1 MLLAIALV
9 GTLLIS
15 WRMTPYLEG
24 YYAAAVRSMAMS
36 WRNLFFGSFDPAGT
50 LSLDKLPG
58 SFWIQA
64 VSVRIFGFHAWAIVL
79 PQLIEGVVSILILF
93 KVVCRLCG
101 PAAGLLAAAFLA
113 VAPVN
118 VELNRGNIADSL
130 LIMLLL
136 LAADALAGYV
146 IDHRWYQLPLTGLF
160 VGLAF
165 QAKMLEAW
173 VVLPV
178 FAIVVLLGA
187 SGSLKHRATGIV
199 AMGLVALLVSLS
211 WMTVVTAVPSGHRPF
226 VDGSTSNSVYQQV
239 FTYNGVGHVG
249 GQTPNEQLSQTLGL
263 DLVGPSSGG
272 LSRLVRSSTAR
283 DWAWALPAALVALV
297 GCLVALRRRE
307 RGDPERANVIL
318 WGGWLLVM
326 GASFTSLSN
335 FNPYYAAALTPAV
348 AGLLAGGAVLAWR
361 RRDERGTLIA
371 VMIALVMTAGYCLKL
386 LPPAGVGHP
395 RVASG
400 LLVLSIT
407 VTLVLLGALL
417 LGVRR
422 RHLWSVA
429 VSGVVLTPLVVP
441 AVASAS
447 VAPHGLGP
455 FDSPFE
461 SVAAAMGVQQRF
473 AAPDR
478 AKFGLSAI
486 EGTRRGAPWLM
497 ATQTAVLAAPYISLT
512 GHEVL
517 PIGGYTGNTP
527 SPTLATL
534 KAMVRVGA
542 FHLVIQVR
550 GARDPRLIWIAHACF
565 PLPTPRTKPSSGT
578 PLVRYYCT
586 PRAASTAPSPVGR

>member
-1 MLLAIALV
+1 
-9 GTLLIS
+9 
-15 WRMTPYLEG
+15 
-24 YYAAAVRSMAMS
+24 
-36 WRNLFFGSFDPAGT
+36 
-50 LSLDKLPG
+50 
-58 SFWIQA
+58 
-64 VSVRIFGFHAWAIVL
+64 
-79 PQLIEGVVSILILF
+79 
-93 KVVCRLCG
+93 
-101 PAAGLLAAAFLA
+101 
-113 VAPVN
+113 
-118 VELNRGNIADSL
+118 
-130 LIMLLL
+130 
-136 LAADALAGYV
+136 
-146 IDHRWYQLPLTGLF
+146 
-160 VGLAF
+160 
-165 QAKMLEAW
+165 
-173 VVLPV
+173 
-178 FAIVVLLGA
+178 
-187 SGSLKHRATGIV
+187 
-199 AMGLVALLVSLS
+199 
-211 WMTVVTAVPSGHRPF
+211 
-226 VDGSTSNSVYQQV
+226 
-239 FTYNGVGHVG
+239 
-249 GQTPNEQLSQTLGL
+249 
-263 DLVGPSSGG
+263 
-272 LSRLVRSSTAR
+272 
-283 DWAWALPAALVALV
+283 
-297 GCLVALRRRE
+297 
-307 RGDPERANVIL
+307 
-318 WGGWLLVM
+318 
-326 GASFTSLSN
+326 
-335 FNPYYAAALTPAV
+335 
-348 AGLLAGGAVLAWR
+348 VLAWR

-429 VSGVVLTPLVVP
+429 ASGVVLTTLVVP

-497 ATQTAVLAAPYISLT
+497 ATQTAVLAAPYIPLT

-565 PLPTPRTKPSSGT
+565 PLRTPRTKPSSGT